1 MRRLDLHGCVW
12 LWVLALGSLGAG
24 EVPDLIEAERSQG
37 GWTFLNGP
45 EFPGATGALTLVPDA
60 SGKGRAV
67 LKLEGDFTK
76 GGNYVQASIALKG
89 EHAELLSFKLK
100 APGAGKVTMRLTDG
114 SKQVHQ
120 IDLRLEPRDD
130 WQTVEFPILDFFK
143 QMGTPSALKNVSRY
157 EKWGGPNDGKWHAPL
172 TSIAILATRHTRPNS
187 LQPEIQIAEF
197 RLGAVQPAFAEDFEA
212 VEALPKGW
220 EARGSATVVD
230 ESSPGGKRA
239 LKLKRA
245 LEQRAEETVVRGPV
259 FSVTAGTYLC
269 AGACRTELHSPDNSY
284 NLTVAFEALK
294 ADGEVLEA
302 FTLHEPFGAQ
312 AWGRFEKRIEL
323 PIGAVAARLN
333 ARLNKATGLAWVDE
347 LSVTP
352 VRQAL
357 EKRVERIVLTTARLG
372 NLLFPEDDPAA
383 HVRIEALR
391 ELRPEECKLSF
402 SVRDYWGAEQAAAGA
417 ATLVLKEKASKR
429 FIYET
434 DLNLAQVPLEV
445 GRYYELH
452 VALPRA
458 KGEPETEFTGLARLP
473 EAAARQYKA
482 ADLQFTIRNWDNRVK
497 EYIHLSERLGFKT
510 VGLWGGWSSKPPYA
524 PHLPCL
530 ELCKELKLQWLTTT
544 PASSVEDKGFKDYDE
559 TALREGVKNFLKA
572 YSGEGLGMI
581 ALGNEPHG
589 KREKVKENVRAY
601 QCIYEEIKKFDP
613 RIFVIGTSVEPNAD
627 YFEEGYYRYLDA
639 YDFHVYG
646 SYKSVRSAMREY
658 YKLMNQYN
666 AVKPLFSTELGLNS
680 QGMPRLDVAVEMV
693 KTLTVFFAEGGAN
706 ASWFTINYPDP
717 QGKARGASGDAHC
730 VFDCK
735 YSKYNPRLDAVTY
748 YNMLNG
754 ICVKKFVAE
763 KTYPDGTQAYL
774 FRDASGQCML
784 ALWNDTGRKE
794 IGLAL
799 AGVTRAVLQRID
811 GGRCEVSPEAETL
824 TVSVSSEPV
833 VLYFSGKEVALPEAL
848 KAPGL
853 TATTIPK
860 SLERGQTGK
869 VVFRAEGL
877 TPEALRMQAPPL
889 WKATRQQ
896 AGAGNVECRIE
907 VLAGTAARE
916 ARMTVQLL
924 SAGGAIT
931 GEITLTIPVAGK
943 AP

>member
-1 MRRLDLHGCVW
+1 MSRHNLLRCVW
-12 LWVLALGSLGAG
+12 LCVLGVGALGAG
-24 EVPDLIEAERSQG
+24 EAPDLIAADQPQG
-37 GWTFLNGP
+37 GWSFLNGP

-60 SGKGRAV
+60 AEKGRAG

-89 EHAELLSFKLK
+89 EQAELLSFKLK
-100 APGAGKVTMRLTDG
+100 APGAGKLTMRLTDG

-120 IDLRLEPRDD
+120 IDLKLEPRDD

-187 LQPEIQIAEF
+187 LQPEIQIADF
-197 RLGAVQPAFAEDFEA
+197 RLGAVRPAFAEDFEA
-212 VEALPKGW
+212 AESLPKGW
-220 EARGSATVVD
+220 EASGAVAVAAETA
-230 ESSPGGKRA
+230 PGGKRA
-239 LKLKRA
+239 LKLERA
-245 LEQRAEETVVRGPV
+245 LEQRAEETLARGPV
-259 FSVTAGTYLC
+259 FPVTPGTYLC
-269 AGACRTELHSPDNSY
+269 AGTCRTELHSPDNSY
-284 NLTVAFEALK
+284 NLTVAFEVLK
-294 ADGEVLEA
+294 ADGAVLETFA
-302 FTLHEPFGAQ
+302 LHEPFGAK
-312 AWGRFEKRIEL
+312 AWARFEKRIEL
-323 PIGAVAARLN
+323 PIGAAAARLC
-333 ARLNKATGLAWVDE
+333 ARLHKASGKAWVDE

-352 VRQAL
+352 VRQTL
-357 EKRVERIVLTTARLG
+357 EKRAERIVLTTARLG
-372 NLLFPEDDPAA
+372 NLLFPEDTPTA
-383 HVRIEALR
+383 HVRVEALR
-391 ELRPEECKLSF
+391 ELRPEECVLSF

-417 ATLVLKEKASKR
+417 APLAFKELANKR
-429 FIYET
+429 FVYET

-458 KGEPETEFTGLARLP
+458 NGEPETEFTGLARLP
-473 EAAARQYKA
+473 AAAARQYKA
-482 ADLQFTIRNWDNRVK
+482 AELPFTIRNWDNRVK
-497 EYIHLSERLGFKT
+497 EYIYLSERLGFKT
-510 VGLWGGWSSKPPYA
+510 VGLWGGWSGKPPYA

-530 ELCKELKLQWLTTT
+530 ELCKELKLQWITTT

-581 ALGNEPHG
+581 AMGNEPHG
-589 KREKVKENVRAY
+589 KREKVNENVRAY
-601 QCIYEEIKKFDP
+601 QCIYEEIKKCDP
-613 RIFVIGTSVEPNAD
+613 KIFVIGTSVEPNTD
-627 YFEEGYYRYLDA
+627 YFEEGYYKHLDA

-646 SYKSVRSAMREY
+646 SYKSVRSTMREY
-658 YKLMNQYN
+658 YKLMRQYN

-763 KTYPDGTQAYL
+763 RTYPDGTQAYL

-794 IGLAL
+794 TGLTL
-799 AGVTRAVLQRID
+799 PGVAKVELQRID
-811 GGRCEVSPEAETL
+811 GSRGEVTPELEVF
-824 TVSVSSEPV
+824 TVGVSNEPV
-833 VLYFSGKEVALPEAL
+833 VLYFAGKEAALPEVMSAS
-848 KAPGL
+848 GL

-869 VVFRAEGL
+869 MVFRAEGL
-877 TPEALRMQAPPL
+877 TPETLRVLAPPL
-889 WKATRQQ
+889 WKVIRQQ
-896 AGAGNVECRIE
+896 ADGGNVECLIE
-907 VLAGTAARE
+907 VPAGTTARE
-916 ARMTVQLL
+916 ARMTVQRL
-924 SAGGAIT
+924 SAKGAVT